1 MENSKKGRFLA
12 ENLTNLTVTVNIP
25 AVKKGMKA
33 SLATGGKVT
42 ELTESVGW
50 GGGGVSY
57 VLDLDIAD
65 ALILR

>member
-1 MENSKKGRFLA
+1 
-12 ENLTNLTVTVNIP
+12 VTVNIP

-42 ELTESVGW
+42 ELPESVGW